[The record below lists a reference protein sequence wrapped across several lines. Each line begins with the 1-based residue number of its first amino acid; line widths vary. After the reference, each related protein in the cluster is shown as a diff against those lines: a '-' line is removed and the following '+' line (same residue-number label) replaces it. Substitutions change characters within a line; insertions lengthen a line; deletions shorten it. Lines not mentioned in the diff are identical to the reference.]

1 MSFAWPYAL
10 LAVLLAPAL
19 LAAYLWSLRR
29 RRRYSVR
36 HPDLALVRAALP
48 ARSRW
53 RPHLPVALLV
63 LGVGL
68 LGLAVARPQASVE
81 VPIQRSTIILALDV
95 SRSMCAT
102 DVAPNRLS
110 AARTAVQEFVETQPR
125 DTRFGL
131 VAFSG
136 SAALVVPP
144 TTDSAAVLTSL
155 DGLSTGRGTAIGSAI
170 LTSVD
175 AIAAINSQV
184 QPIGEVP
191 LGPDTMQQPGVP
203 APVPSSIDP
212 PPGATG
218 GFVSDIVVLLTDG
231 ANTRGVLP
239 VAAAKLAAERR
250 VRVYPIG
257 FGTTNPTQMVCT
269 AEQLGGDAFGE
280 FGPRS
285 GGQVPGGQAPGGQAP
300 GGGFGG
306 GRNFLVVDEPTLK
319 AVAATTGGAY
329 HQASDAAQLGE
340 VLRGIPREVV
350 LQREDLE
357 VTAYLAILAALV
369 VAGALVLSVRW
380 NPLA

>member
-29 RRRYSVR
+29 RRRYAVR
-36 HPDLALVRAALP
+36 HPDLALVRAALQ

-53 RPHLPVALLV
+53 RTHVPGALLV
-63 LGVGL
+63 RDVGL
-68 LGLAVARPQASVE
+68 VGPAVARPQASVE
-81 VPIQRSTIILALDV
+81 GPNQRSSIILALHV
-95 SRSMCAT
+95 SHSMCAT

-110 AARTAVQEFVETQPR
+110 AARAAVKDFVTTQPT
-125 DTRFGL
+125 DTRIGL

-136 SAALVVPP
+136 SAVLVVPP
-144 TTDSAAVLTSL
+144 TVDAAQLLASL
-155 DGLSTGRGTAIGSAI
+155 DALSTGRGTAIGSAI

-175 AIAAINSQV
+175 AIAAINPQV
-184 QPIGEVP
+184 QPVGEVP

-203 APVPSSIDP
+203 APVPSTVDP
-212 PPGATG
+212 PPGATAG
-218 GFVSDIVVLLTDG
+218 YVSDIVVLLTDG

-239 VAAAKLAAERR
+239 AAAATIAAERR
-250 VRVYPIG
+250 IRIYPIG
-257 FGTTNPTQMVCT
+257 FGTTNPTQMVCS
-269 AEQLGGDAFGE
+269 AQDLGGDAFGE

-285 GGQVPGGQAPGGQAP
+285 GAQVPGGAAGG

-306 GRNFLVVDEPTLK
+306 GRNFLTVDEPTLK
-319 AVAATTGGAY
+319 VVAASTGGTY

-350 LQREDLE
+350 LQRQDVE
-357 VTAYLAILAALV
+357 VTAYLTILAALL
-369 VAGALVLSVRW
+369 VAGSLVLSVRW

>member
-1 MSFAWPYAL
+1 VSFAWPYAL

-29 RRRYSVR
+29 RRRYAVR

-53 RPHLPVALLV
+53 RPHVPVALLV

-68 LGLAVARPQASVE
+68 LGLAVARPQASVD
-81 VPIQRSTIILALDV
+81 VPIQRSAIILALDV

-110 AARTAVQEFVETQPR
+110 AARAAVKDFVTTQPT
-125 DTRFGL
+125 DTRIGL

-136 SAALVVPP
+136 SAVLVVPP
-144 TTDSAAVLTSL
+144 TVDAAQLLASL
-155 DGLSTGRGTAIGSAI
+155 DALSTGRGTAIGSAI

-175 AIAAINSQV
+175 AIAAINPQV
-184 QPIGEVP
+184 QPVGEVP

-203 APVPSSIDP
+203 APVPSAVDP
-212 PPGATG
+212 PPGATAG
-218 GFVSDIVVLLTDG
+218 YVSDIVVLLTDG

-239 VAAAKLAAERR
+239 AAAATIAAERR
-250 VRVYPIG
+250 IRIYPIG
-257 FGTTNPTQMVCT
+257 FGTTNPTQMVCS
-269 AEQLGGDAFGE
+269 AQDLGGDAFGE

-285 GGQVPGGQAPGGQAP
+285 GGQVPGGAAG

-306 GRNFLVVDEPTLK
+306 GGRNFLTVDEPTLK
-319 AVAATTGGAY
+319 VVAASTGGTY

-350 LQREDLE
+350 LQRQDVE
-357 VTAYLAILAALV
+357 VTAYLAILAALL

>member
-1 MSFAWPYAL
+1 MSFAWPLAL
-10 LAVLLAPAL
+10 SALLLAPGL

-29 RRRYSVR
+29 RRRYAVR

-48 ARSRW
+48 SRSRW

-81 VPIQRSTIILALDV
+81 VPAQRTAVILALDV

-102 DVAPNRLS
+102 DVVPNRLT
-110 AARTAVQEFVETQPR
+110 AAREAVRAFVRAQPA
-125 DTRFGL
+125 DTRLGL

-136 SAALVVPP
+136 SAALIVPP
-144 TTDSAAVLTSL
+144 TTDSESLLTSL
-155 DGLSTGRGTAIGSAI
+155 DALSTGRGTAIGSAI

-175 AIAAINSQV
+175 AIAAINGQV
-184 QPIGEVP
+184 EPVGEVP
-191 LGPDTMQQPGVP
+191 SGPENTQQRGVP
-203 APVPSSIDP
+203 APLPSVIEP

-239 VAAAKLAAERR
+239 FAAATIAADRR
-250 VRVYPIG
+250 IRIYPIG
-257 FGTTNPTQMVCT
+257 FGTTTPAQMVCT

-280 FGPRS
+280 FGPRN
-285 GGQVPGGQAPGGQAP
+285 GVDQFP
-300 GGGFGG
+300 GGGGGGGG
-306 GRNFLVVDEPTLK
+306 GRNFLLVDEPTLQ
-319 AVAATTGGAY
+319 AVATATGGAY
-329 HQASDAAQLGE
+329 HRASDAAQLGE

-350 LQREDLE
+350 LQREDVEL
-357 VTAYLAILAALV
+357 TAYLALLAALV
-369 VAGALVLSVRW
+369 VAGALVLAVRW

>member
-29 RRRYSVR
+29 RRRYAVR

-136 SAALVVPP
+136 SAA
-144 TTDSAAVLTSL
+144 
-155 DGLSTGRGTAIGSAI
+155 
-170 LTSVD
+170 
-175 AIAAINSQV
+175 
-184 QPIGEVP
+184 
-191 LGPDTMQQPGVP
+191 
-203 APVPSSIDP
+203 
-212 PPGATG
+212 
-218 GFVSDIVVLLTDG
+218 
-231 ANTRGVLP
+231 
-239 VAAAKLAAERR
+239 
-250 VRVYPIG
+250 
-257 FGTTNPTQMVCT
+257 
-269 AEQLGGDAFGE
+269 
-280 FGPRS
+280 
-285 GGQVPGGQAPGGQAP
+285 
-300 GGGFGG
+300 
-306 GRNFLVVDEPTLK
+306 
-319 AVAATTGGAY
+319 
-329 HQASDAAQLGE
+329 
-340 VLRGIPREVV
+340 
-350 LQREDLE
+350 
-357 VTAYLAILAALV
+357 
-369 VAGALVLSVRW
+369 
-380 NPLA
+380 